1 MASRSPAPHRGRP
14 LPDLPFDLFDE
25 EAPLYGELPAEP
37 KRTPRGK
44 SPAQRSIPGEDQVV
58 SVTTRE
64 IADVSWETQ
73 ERKLRR
79 PALPVMPPLMLMAEQ
94 ALPNLLVAFSAAV
107 VLLLGAFTPLGLP
120 AWAAG
125 LFIPTIVLAVVANTV
140 AFHAWRRTA
149 IINLA
154 TLAMVFPVL
163 VIRQSVIRV
172 PFVDGGNGTM
182 MAPVL
187 ATVAVILLLTLLAVA
202 CAVLSQEDPEQAGIM
217 FLPAALL
224 VPLLAGQSELVSL
237 SSALKLALGVYVA
250 SAVLTVLASMLPVV
264 AATMVVPAAIGVEF
278 LYFTLFQTTS
288 IFPTGSGITAKI
300 LFSAVVVVTVAL
312 AIAVPMLSTWIRQV
326 TRIAES
332 GRRSESNTPV
342 SHSH

>member
-1 MASRSPAPHRGRP
+1 M
-14 LPDLPFDLFDE
+14 
-25 EAPLYGELPAEP
+25 YGELPAEP
-37 KRTPRGK
+37 SRTPRGV
-44 SPAQRSIPGEDQVV
+44 PPTRRERPGEDRVV
-58 SVTTRE
+58 SVVNRE
-64 IADVSWETQ
+64 VLDATLQ
-73 ERKLRR
+73 PNAKAQRR
-79 PALPVMPPLMLMAEQ
+79 PMLPVMPPLLLMVEQ
-94 ALPNLLVAFSAAV
+94 ALPNLLVVVSAAV

-120 AWAAG
+120 VWAAG
-125 LFIPTIVLAVVANTV
+125 LFVPTIVLAVGASGV
-140 AFHAWRRTA
+140 AFQAWRRTA
-149 IINLA
+149 IVNLA

-224 VPLLAGQSELVSL
+224 VPLLAGQSDLVSL

-250 SAVLTVLASMLPVV
+250 SAFLTVLASMLPVV
-264 AATMVVPAAIGVEF
+264 AATLVVPAAIGLEF
-278 LYFTLFQTTS
+278 IYFTLFQTTS

-326 TRIAES
+326 TRLAEG
-332 GRRSESNTPV
+332 GRRSDSNTSV
-342 SHSH
+342 SPSH